1 LFLGV
6 SFILGVFVITLEI
19 MAFVSGKPSGLVM
32 LVVVVSV
39 LVLFASSGVVSTL
52 DWSSSSVASAEFL
65 LSGGKDQFGEMK
77 EEEESSSLMRRMLAS
92 SPFFISYGSLSAD
105 RIPCPAGSG
114 RSYYTNNCY
123 ASAGPVRP
131 YSRGCSAITHCARS

>member
-1 LFLGV
+1 
-6 SFILGVFVITLEI
+6 LEI
-19 MAFVSGKPSGLVM
+19 IMAVVSGKPSGLAV

-39 LVLFASSGVVSTL
+39 LVLFASSGVVSAV

>member
-1 LFLGV
+1 VF
-6 SFILGVFVITLEI
+6 FVITLEI

-39 LVLFASSGVVSTL
+39 LVLFASSGVVSAV

-65 LSGGKDQFGEMK
+65 LSGGGKDQFGEMK